1 MTDGSAATSTAPVAD
16 VPRATPTVVYIAGSG
31 RSGSTLLERALGELP
46 GFVNVGELIDLFRR
60 TGPDDERC
68 GCGEAFAD
76 CPFWV
81 NVGKHISGGWTNERF
96 AEVHTLQHQVARQ
109 RYTPRLA
116 TMALAGREYRTNA
129 AKYGEYYAHLYRAIA
144 DAAGATCVVDASKWP
159 VQALALSR
167 AGIDVR
173 VIHLVR
179 DVRGVAHS
187 IAKRDVERPHAL
199 NGTDVMWAERPVVTA
214 ARWTAC
220 QLQAELLARCGM
232 PVARMRYEDFVR
244 QPHRVIEKALKELS
258 LSPGPP
264 PAMGADERS
273 IVLGP
278 SHGLSGNPSRFR
290 SGEVTLS
297 ADEAWRTRM
306 PLPSRIMVTAIGL
319 PLLVRYG
326 RPSRSS
332 AAPEKPQR

>member
-1 MTDGSAATSTAPVAD
+1 
-16 VPRATPTVVYIAGSG
+16 
-31 RSGSTLLERALGELP
+31 LP

-60 TGPDDERC
+60 TGPDGERC

-81 NVGKHISGGWTNERF
+81 NVGKNISGGWTNERF
-96 AEVHTLQHQVARQ
+96 AEVHTLQQQVARQ
-109 RYTPRLA
+109 RYMPRLVA
-116 TMALAGREYRTNA
+116 MSLAGREYRANSV
-129 AKYGEYYAHLYRAIA
+129 KYGEYYRHLYRAIA

-187 IAKRDVERPHAL
+187 IAKKDVARPHAL
-199 NGTDVMWAERPVVTA
+199 NGTDLMWAERPMVTA
-214 ARWTAC
+214 ARWTVC
-220 QLQAELLARCGM
+220 QLQAEVLARCGM

-244 QPHRVIEKALKELS
+244 QPHRAIEKALTELG
-258 LSPGPP
+258 LSTGRP
-264 PAMGADERS
+264 PATGSGDTS
-273 IVLGP
+273 LVLGP

-290 SGEVTLS
+290 SGEITLR
-297 ADEAWRTRM
+297 ADEAWRDRM
-306 PLPSRIMVTAIGL
+306 PARSRVMVTAIGL
-319 PLLVRYG
+319 PLLIRYG
-326 RPSRSS
+326 RAPRRS
-332 AAPEKPQR
+332 PDRKGRKE